1 MSLLQDF
8 HHYTR
13 DDPDDIYR
21 HNSHVPLD
29 TLNVL
34 VSTKL
39 ISQIPLELSTYIIVL
54 GFAHIHACQ
63 WAFKMII
70 RPAKRE
76 LELSD
81 VAVYSSAIVIA
92 IGIPSI
98 R

>member
-21 HNSHVPLD
+21 HNSHVTLD

-39 ISQIPLELSTYIIVL
+39 ISQIPLELSTYIIML

-70 RPAKRE
+70 RTRNANWNCQMWQFTHQRS
-76 LELSD
+76 LFRFL
-81 VAVYSSAIVIA
+81 
-92 IGIPSI
+92 